1 MQVLSKSSKQTKKV
15 SKIFAK
21 ELIKTKPGKGAFVVA
36 LQGNLGAGKT
46 TFTQGFLRGLG
57 VKSKI
62 TSPTFVILK
71 SYILNYK
78 PYNRAYHLDAY
89 RIKLMKEII
98 DLNWKEMISNPKNII
113 LIEWP
118 ERISKIIPKNSIK
131 IKFEYGKKETE
142 RTLQIK

>member
-62 TSPTFVILK
+62 TSPTFVLVK
-71 SYILNYK
+71 NYK
-78 PYNRAYHLDAY
+78 LRIMNYERVYHIDCY
-89 RIKLMKEII
+89 RIKAAKEIL